1 MTGRHWAHG
10 LYISSG
16 GASLI
21 GILFI
26 ILGMKR
32 SQSKRWEAPAGG
44 IVGLAAVGARLSYL
58 RWRTIPKEGPKP
70 IVLWEVIAISF
81 YWVAGLAA
89 LTLGALA
96 ILQVVTAPTG
106 AISRRKS
113 MYDFMLGGVGFTSGL
128 YCFATVSRDLGLG
141 VNHWTFLG
149 LLALSGTAFLLASLF
164 NRATKNS
171 EKKKKR
177 KKKS

>member
-1 MTGRHWAHG
+1 MTGRHWSHG
-10 LYISSG
+10 LYISAA

-32 SQSKRWEAPAGG
+32 SQGDHFQAGSGG
-44 IVGLAAVGARLSYL
+44 IIGLAALAARLSYL
-58 RWRTIPKEGPKP
+58 KWRTIPKEGPKP
-70 IVLWEVIAISF
+70 IVLWEIVAMSF

-96 ILQVVTAPTG
+96 ILKVVTAPAG

-113 MYDFMLGGVGFTSGL
+113 MYEFMLGGVGLTSGL

-141 VNHWTFLG
+141 VNHWTFIG

-164 NRATKNS
+164 QRITKSPEN
-171 EKKKKR
+171 KK
-177 KKKS
+177 